1 MSMFSIFSYRFGI
14 DVSETTLSQKKRNS
28 RLKQQGILQYVKGSN
43 PADGTSSEG
52 KPLTSSGRMRNLEM
66 DVDLEL
72 AKALSLETKR
82 LEDEQRPKRTEP
94 RTPLKK
100 LLEDES
106 LDNLPRVKVEVGH
119 KFVDS
124 PVRKKA
130 ERKVLPAFECAG
142 NIFHISSPHYA
153 LVILN
158 KVELSM
164 ITGKFRF

>member
-1 MSMFSIFSYRFGI
+1 MCFMSMFSISSYRFGI

-43 PADGTSSEG
+43 LDDGTSCEG

-66 DVDLEL
+66 DLEL

-142 NIFHISSPHYA
+142 NIFHISSPH
-153 LVILN
+153 
-158 KVELSM
+158 
-164 ITGKFRF
+164 